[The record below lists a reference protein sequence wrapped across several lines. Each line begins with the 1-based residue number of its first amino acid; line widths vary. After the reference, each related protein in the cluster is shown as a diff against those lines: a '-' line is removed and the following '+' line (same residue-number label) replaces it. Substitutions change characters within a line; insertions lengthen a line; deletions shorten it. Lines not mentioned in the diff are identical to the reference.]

1 MGVDQVAMTSR
12 DQKQTDQLP
21 RAGEAALLAR
31 RYALALY
38 DLATEQKAVDAVAEE
53 VAALQSLLRES
64 DTLRDLIA
72 DPRVKTAQLTTA
84 LRTVAQQ
91 VKFGKIV
98 GNFLALVAHNR
109 RADLLPNIAAAFMEE
124 RARRAGEV
132 MAEVTV
138 AQPLTP
144 AQQQVLTQHL
154 SAAAGGKV
162 ILTINEDADLIGG
175 FVVKLGS
182 RLIDASIKGKLASLA
197 RHLREAA

>member
-1 MGVDQVAMTSR
+1 M
-12 DQKQTDQLP
+12 P
-21 RAGEAALLAR
+21 RAGETALLAR

-84 LRTVAQQ
+84 LHTVAQQ